1 MNLIILPK
9 NDYIKKYLIFKAEKR
24 RREIE
29 MPILS
34 FFLFFRNAI
43 ILNVKK
49 TTSTQ
54 KTKFLSFV
62 LKRSI
67 LEEEEL

>member
-1 MNLIILPK
+1 
-9 NDYIKKYLIFKAEKR
+9 
-24 RREIE
+24 

-54 KTKFLSFV
+54 KAKFLSFV

-67 LEEEEL
+67 LKEEEP